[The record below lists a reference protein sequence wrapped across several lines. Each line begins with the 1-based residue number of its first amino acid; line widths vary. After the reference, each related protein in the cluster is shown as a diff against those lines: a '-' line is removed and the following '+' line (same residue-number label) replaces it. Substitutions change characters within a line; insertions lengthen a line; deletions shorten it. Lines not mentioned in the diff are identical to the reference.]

1 MTVHKMSYQYTKPLA
16 ILIEE
21 LAKLPG
27 IGPKTAQRLA
37 LYILNISKEEANI
50 LARSIV
56 NAKEKIKKCRI
67 CYNLTDQDVCEICQD
82 KARQKAVLCVVETV
96 RDLMA
101 VEKTGGYKGLYHV
114 LQGAISPL
122 DGIEPEHLTIEQLI
136 SRLKTEGIK
145 EVILTTN
152 PNIEG
157 EVTAAYI
164 ARLIRPFNI
173 KTTRI
178 AYGVPIGGD
187 LEFAD
192 EVTLTQALLGRQ
204 VFKNEK

>member
-1 MTVHKMSYQYTKPLA
+1 M
-16 ILIEE
+16 IEE

-37 LYILNISKEEANI
+37 LYILNIPKEEANI

-67 CYNLTDQDVCEICQD
+67 CFNLTDQDTCEICQD
-82 KARQKAVLCVVETV
+82 EARQKDVLCVVETV

-122 DGIEPEHLTIEQLI
+122 DGIGPEHLTIEQLI
-136 SRLKTEGIK
+136 LRLKAEGIK
-145 EVILTTN
+145 EVILATN

-157 EVTAAYI
+157 EVTASYI
-164 ARLIRPFNI
+164 AKLIQSQDI
-173 KTTRI
+173 KITRI

-204 VFKNEK
+204 TFKN